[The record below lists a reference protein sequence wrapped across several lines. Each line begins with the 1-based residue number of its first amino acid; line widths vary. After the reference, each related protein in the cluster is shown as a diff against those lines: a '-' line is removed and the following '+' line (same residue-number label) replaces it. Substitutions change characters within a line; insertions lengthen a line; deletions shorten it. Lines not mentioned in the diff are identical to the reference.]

1 MSRFSRPGRFGLLCL
16 AALAAVI
23 LGIGVGSVPISPVEI
38 LQVLANKLWGA
49 ALPDQMNSVIPGL
62 VWSIRLPRVLLAFC
76 VGASLA
82 VSGAVM
88 QSLLQNPLASS
99 YGLGVSSGAGL
110 GAAVL
115 IVTGVADS
123 AAGTFLLP
131 AVCLCCG
138 LATMGGALAISTR
151 LDRNLSNNT
160 IILIGM
166 VLSLFLNAIMTTL
179 STANPDYTQRIT
191 LWQLGSLSMKTWKQ
205 LGPVALAA
213 LVCIL
218 AFWRLASELDLLSFG
233 EEQASAMGLERK
245 RVKWILVLLVALL
258 TGTAVAFVGVIGFVD
273 LVAPHIVRRIF
284 GPSHRMLIPAC
295 AIFGGG
301 FLSLCDL
308 AARTLA
314 SPSEIPIGSITALIG
329 APFFLYIFFSSRKEA
344 R

>member
-1 MSRFSRPGRFGLLCL
+1 M
-16 AALAAVI
+16 
-23 LGIGVGSVPISPVEI
+23 GSVPISPIEI

-49 ALPDQMNSVIPGL
+49 ALPDQMNPVIPGL

-329 APFFLYIFFSSRKEA
+329 APFFLYIFFSSRKEV

>member
-1 MSRFSRPGRFGLLCL
+1 MSRFSRPARFGLLCL
-16 AALAAVI
+16 AALVAVL
-23 LGIGVGSVPISPVEI
+23 LGIGVGSVPISPGEI

-49 ALPDQMNSVIPGL
+49 ALPEQMNPVIPGL

-160 IILIGM
+160 II
-166 VLSLFLNAIMTTL
+166 FLNAIMTTL
-179 STANPDYTQRIT
+179 SSANPDYTQRIT
-191 LWQLGSLSMKTWKQ
+191 LWQLGSLSMKTWQQ

-218 AFWRLASELDLLSFG
+218 AFCRLAPELDLLSFG
-233 EEQASAMGLERK
+233 EEQASAIGMERK
-245 RVKWILVLLVALL
+245 RIKWLLVLLVALL

-295 AIFGGG
+295 AVFGGG

>member
-49 ALPDQMNSVIPGL
+49 ALPDQMNPVIPGL

-138 LATMGGALAISTR
+138 LATMGGALAIYE
-151 LDRNLSNNT
+151 LLPAFLCACVA
-160 IILIGM
+160 IVM
-166 VLSLFLNAIMTTL
+166 VS
-179 STANPDYTQRIT
+179 
-191 LWQLGSLSMKTWKQ
+191 
-205 LGPVALAA
+205 
-213 LVCIL
+213 
-218 AFWRLASELDLLSFG
+218 
-233 EEQASAMGLERK
+233 
-245 RVKWILVLLVALL
+245 LL
-258 TGTAVAFVGVIGFVD
+258 TPAPEQSILEAFECFK
-273 LVAPHIVRRIF
+273 
-284 GPSHRMLIPAC
+284 S
-295 AIFGGG
+295 
-301 FLSLCDL
+301 
-308 AARTLA
+308 
-314 SPSEIPIGSITALIG
+314 
-329 APFFLYIFFSSRKEA
+329 KQKQK
-344 R
+344 

>member
-1 MSRFSRPGRFGLLCL
+1 MGW
-16 AALAAVI
+16 V
-23 LGIGVGSVPISPVEI
+23 
-38 LQVLANKLWGA
+38 
-49 ALPDQMNSVIPGL
+49 
-62 VWSIRLPRVLLAFC
+62 
-76 VGASLA
+76 
-82 VSGAVM
+82 
-88 QSLLQNPLASS
+88 
-99 YGLGVSSGAGL
+99 L
-110 GAAVL
+110 GAAP
-115 IVTGVADS
+115 DW
-123 AAGTFLLP
+123 AAF
-131 AVCLCCG
+131 
-138 LATMGGALAISTR
+138 
-151 LDRNLSNNT
+151 
-160 IILIGM
+160 GM